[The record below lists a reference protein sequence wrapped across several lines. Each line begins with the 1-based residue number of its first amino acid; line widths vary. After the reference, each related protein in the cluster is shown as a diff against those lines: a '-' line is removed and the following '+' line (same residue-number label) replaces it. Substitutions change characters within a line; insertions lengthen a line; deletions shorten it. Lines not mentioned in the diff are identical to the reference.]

1 MNATTPFQR
10 LRRALAVKLA
20 AALVASVSLCGIAA
34 HAQTA
39 TLQKVKQTGE
49 LRIGVAPGD
58 PWYSR
63 DPSSGQWSGL
73 GVLLGEQVAKDM
85 GVKMTP
91 VETTWG
97 NSVAALQSGQIDVM
111 FVLDATDERKK
122 AIDFPNNPLLWYAQ
136 GVLTKDGLVA
146 KNWSDLDKPEVRIGV
161 ALGTATDRDLT
172 KRLPQAK
179 IERFTNTDE
188 TVAAF
193 MSGRVDAIGFYHP
206 ALVIAYSKIRKG
218 KIQVPQPVVA
228 LPTSAG
234 IRREA
239 DSGFR
244 DQLDAIIGKLYTSG
258 RTQALYA
265 QYLKT
270 KGIDPAT
277 VPGVM
282 KETLGQ

>member
-1 MNATTPFQR
+1 MTAKTSFQR
-10 LRRALAVKLA
+10 LRRALTLALA
-20 AALVASVSLCGIAA
+20 ASLSLGSLGAA
-34 HAQTA
+34 AQTA
-39 TLQKVKQTGE
+39 TLQKVKQSGE
-49 LRIGVAPGD
+49 LHIGVAPGD
-58 PWYSR
+58 PWYFR
-63 DPSSGQWSGL
+63 DPSSGQWTGL

-85 GVKMTP
+85 GVKMVP

-97 NSVAALQSGQIDVM
+97 NCVAALQSGQIDAM

-122 AIDFPNNPLLWYAQ
+122 AVDFPTNPLLWYAQ

-172 KRLPQAK
+172 KRLTHAK

-193 MSGRVDAIGFYHP
+193 MTGRVDAIGFYHP

-218 KIQVPQPVVA
+218 KVQVPQPVVA
-228 LPTSAG
+228 LPTSVG

-239 DSGFR
+239 DPGFR
-244 DQLDAIIGKLYTSG
+244 NQLDTIIGKLYASG
-258 RTQALYA
+258 QTQALYG

>member
-1 MNATTPFQR
+1 MKATQLR
-10 LRRALAVKLA
+10 SAGRRAILIALTA
-20 AALVASVSLCGIAA
+20 AVSLFSFAA
-34 HAQTA
+34 NAQTT
-39 TLQKVKQTGE
+39 TLERIRQTGE
-49 LRIGVAPGD
+49 LRIGAAVGD
-58 PWYSR
+58 PWYFR

-85 GVKMTP
+85 GVKLDI

-97 NSVAALQSGQIDVM
+97 NCVAALQSGQIDVM

-122 AIDFPNNPLLWYAQ
+122 AIDFPTNPLLWYAQ
-136 GVLTKDGLVA
+136 GVLAKDGLAA
-146 KNWSDLDKPEVRIGV
+146 KNWSDLDKPNIRIGV

-172 KRLPQAK
+172 KRLTQAK

-193 MSGRVDAIGFYHP
+193 ISGRVDAIAFYHP
-206 ALVIAYSKIRKG
+206 ALVIAYSKIRQG
-218 KIQVPQPVVA
+218 KVWVPQPVIA

-239 DSGFR
+239 DPGFR
-244 DQLDAIIGKLYTSG
+244 NYLNGIIGKLYKSG
-258 RTQALYA
+258 QTQVLYA

-270 KGIDPAT
+270 KGIDPTT

-282 KETLGQ
+282 KENLGQ

>member
-10 LRRALAVKLA
+10 LRRALALALA
-20 AALVASVSLCGIAA
+20 ASLSLGSLAA
-34 HAQTA
+34 GAQTN
-39 TLQKVKQTGE
+39 TLQKIKQSGE

-58 PWYSR
+58 PWYFR
-63 DPSSGQWSGL
+63 DPASGTWTGL
-73 GVLLGEQVAKDM
+73 GVLLGEQVAKEM

-97 NSVAALQSGQIDVM
+97 NSVAALQAGQIDAM
-111 FVLDATDERKK
+111 FVLDATEERKK
-122 AIDFPNNPLLWYAQ
+122 AIDFPASPLLWYAQ
-136 GVLTKDGLVA
+136 GVLAKDGLVA
-146 KNWSDLDKPEVRIGV
+146 KNWADLDKPEVRIGV

-172 KRLPQAK
+172 TRLPKAK

-218 KIQVPQPVVA
+218 KVQVPQPVVA
-228 LPTSAG
+228 LPTSVG

-239 DSGFR
+239 DAGFR
-244 DQLDAIIGKLYTSG
+244 NQLDGVIAKLYASG
-258 RTQALYA
+258 QTQALYG

>member
-1 MNATTPFQR
+1 MNATTPFRR
-10 LRRALAVKLA
+10 LRRALALALA
-20 AALVASVSLCGIAA
+20 ASLSLGSLAA
-34 HAQTA
+34 GAQTN
-39 TLQKVKQTGE
+39 TLQKIKQSGE

-58 PWYSR
+58 PWYFR
-63 DPSSGQWSGL
+63 DPASGTWTGL
-73 GVLLGEQVAKDM
+73 GVLLGEQVAKEM

-97 NSVAALQSGQIDVM
+97 NSVAALQAGQIDAM
-111 FVLDATDERKK
+111 FVLDATEERKK
-122 AIDFPNNPLLWYAQ
+122 AIDFPASPLLWYAQ
-136 GVLTKDGLVA
+136 GVLAKDGLVA
-146 KNWSDLDKPEVRIGV
+146 KNWADLDKPEVRIGV

-172 KRLPQAK
+172 TRLPKAK

-218 KIQVPQPVVA
+218 KVQVPQPVVA
-228 LPTSAG
+228 LPTSVG

-239 DSGFR
+239 DAGFR
-244 DQLDAIIGKLYTSG
+244 NQLDGVIAKLYASG
-258 RTQALYA
+258 QTQALYG